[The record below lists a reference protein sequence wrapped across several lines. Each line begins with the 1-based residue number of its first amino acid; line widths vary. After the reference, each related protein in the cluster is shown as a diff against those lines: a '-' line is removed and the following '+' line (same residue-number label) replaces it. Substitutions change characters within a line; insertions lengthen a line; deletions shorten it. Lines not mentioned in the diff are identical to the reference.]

1 MKKTNLTLLNAKSD
15 LLSCKVNKI
24 ETTEIGVQSLISAM
38 SSSLSFREIDERM
51 NNIKQYI
58 SPTFLEFCQPKS
70 ESHCQ

>member
-1 MKKTNLTLLNAKSD
+1 MKKTNLELLDVKLD
-15 LLSCKVNKI
+15 LLSCKGNKI
-24 ETTEIGVQSLISAM
+24 EAPEIKVQSLISAM